1 MDKVLEKVF
10 ILEKGEDYEGSHICG
25 VYADEDVALRDL
37 AIAFNKRFDRFSEYL
52 PEEFAV
58 EMMPV
63 WDKDGISFHSGC
75 DYWLVDVREIEK

>member
-1 MDKVLEKVF
+1 
-10 ILEKGEDYEGSHICG
+10 
-25 VYADEDVALRDL
+25 LRDL
-37 AIAFNKRFDRFSEYL
+37 AMAYNKRFDRYSEYL